1 MSIGS
6 TMGRWLSGGLR
17 FPATQVSS
25 ADANALDDYEEGTWT
40 PVLVPGAGSTQTYT
54 LQIGSYTKIGR
65 MVFLKGHLSINS
77 LGDASGNIGIGGL
90 PFPSSSDANS
100 LSSVNVGHGAS
111 LAITAGHVLGGFIN
125 PNSSEISLRVWD
137 AVTGTTAMQA
147 SELTAGG
154 AISFSVAYYI

>member
-1 MSIGS
+1 MNA
-6 TMGRWLSGGLR
+6 GRVT
-17 FPATQVSS
+17 FPAVQSPS
-25 ADANALDDYEEGTWT
+25 ADINTLDDYEEGTWT
-40 PVLVPGAGSTQTYT
+40 PVLVPGSGSTQTYT

-65 MVFLKGHLSINS
+65 MVFLKGHMSINS
-77 LGDASGNIGIGGL
+77 LGNAAGDIGIGGL
-90 PFPSSSDANS
+90 PFASSADANS
-100 LSSVNVGHGAS
+100 LSSVSVGHGAS
-111 LAITAGHVLGGFIN
+111 LAITAGHALGGFIN